1 MGYLGKISAIVTANP
16 INLQKGLSDA
26 AASVKL
32 FGQSVSKNIR
42 SSMSGSEKSFSGILT
57 QAQRLKASLDAA
69 ASNKLKFKGFAGL
82 DADIKAAVRRATE
95 LGNVAEGIN
104 RPLASAVGKF
114 SQMSQEIQ
122 ASFMPALVAAQ
133 QRVVTLRNEI
143 NAGTR
148 ITKKNFSD
156 VANQALAA
164 AAAIERIAEAQQL
177 ANQTKVSKSFAFV
190 DPASEDSLRRMALLQ
205 KQASSAPLEVRTGK
219 SFQKAQLEVE
229 KLSQTLVK
237 LTADVEN
244 LRAQKKSPSD
254 QLAKDLVNVR
264 AKADAAMGKLSGL
277 IPVETAVGNSADIAA
292 KKQLALAAAIHETVV
307 AASGAVADPFSAR
320 TRSVEK
326 LHAALSALPDTHPM
340 KASGLQFVGE
350 MGTRAKVEEQGVA
363 SGATTRDQA
372 ASSAE
377 KDIAAL
383 ADFNAKLTESDAK
396 AKALKDEMDRLAK
409 GFAAAAE
416 ATRLFPSDPFKA
428 QTKAAERYKA
438 AVMALADS
446 DPRKAGMV
454 AGLGVVTGRMDTA
467 KQAAESGALPTDR
480 AEALA
485 GRNAAALN
493 TGADALEKYKIAAE
507 EAAKALEKIALAASG
522 PVADPFADRTK
533 SVEKLKAAL
542 LTLPESNSMRAEGTR
557 FLEDEVAK
565 RNADAAAL
573 RGGTLTPDQARTNAA
588 SGTADIDAMT
598 AAAKVEAAALKTVE
612 DETNRVSKALAAAA
626 AAARSTPIDPFD
638 AATKSAARYREA
650 IMRLA
655 DSDPRRAA
663 LSAEL
668 DAISA
673 ELQAASAGVAAG
685 TMSGP
690 DAARI
695 AVDNTA
701 RTNTGA
707 DAIKDDGLGKAMG
720 DSSRQS
726 DILKGKINSLKGQL
740 DQLDD
745 PIRSTM
751 IPAIEDME
759 AHFRSGLPA
768 AIDAAILNAR
778 QLEATIAR
786 VQRASTI
793 KNAAAIIDDAA
804 ITRSMGRLS
813 GMEQVLLRVGAAAGS
828 AAARGFDRLANA
840 TREAVQAGTIGL
852 PATIELLNRLER
864 EAAQAAAATG
874 RISVGSAMAAVNR
887 AGDVGRM
894 GMNKFSMGLNQAM
907 FAVDDFF
914 SSVGG
919 IEQKIRAVSN
929 NVTQLGFVV
938 GNTRGLFVALAAVV
952 VSQVGLAFYKYIND
966 GRSAEDVTKALN
978 DALSRQKS
986 LLESLTQAYDSLADS
1001 IGKSGM
1007 SDRGKKEEERKKQ
1020 FDAIRKKQKEIRDE
1034 EVQSLDPIVNKE
1046 RANQAKLQRELEK
1059 EETAGGRVAI
1069 QRKIN
1074 ESKVRENR
1082 MKDEVVAEPPKTRGQ
1097 VRNLFVEN
1105 EAALL
1110 QQRDKSWLR
1119 VNLYDKLWPEAV
1131 NRTVLALP
1139 KGVSKEKQVEALTIQ
1154 SKELEKEASTF
1165 RAYFSFMRS
1174 TFNAQIAE
1182 IKSTIDKI
1190 NSSAEEINQ
1199 EALNRILPAFQ
1210 GVGDVLEAGQANLKQ
1225 ALGEDI
1231 GSSAI
1236 AQMMDQ
1242 IALDLQAQTDLAAA
1256 NPLDTKIQAQVNAT
1270 KAELERMANSLNEA
1284 TLYIADF
1291 SDAMEKI
1298 SDTLQGDL
1306 GSFQQRADKA
1316 REDDIRLGTQG
1327 TADQR
1332 KAADQ
1337 DLRDAEAEKRRI
1349 ENNLKHAREKED
1361 ERLAGRNFSA
1371 LMTRLEAEIAD
1382 PNTSADRRLA
1392 ARTELD
1398 RKRDRNR
1405 DFVEN
1410 TPQVMQAKAE
1420 MDNFTQDNQQ
1430 KEAAIRGREAAIT
1443 GEQKRAADLK
1453 TQADDLVAASRED
1466 FGGGVKGDALVQQGA
1481 EQMALA
1487 ASPMLAGF
1495 RDEVMNARLQGP
1507 SRQALKVSDT
1517 TTSEGQAELQRL
1529 LRGDDAAKDINLI
1542 ELQQQTASLKEIER
1556 ILRVDHNI
1564 IVDL

>member
-26 AASVKL
+26 ANSVKL

-122 ASFMPALVAAQ
+122 SSFMPALVAAQ

-229 KLSQTLVK
+229 QLAQRLVA
-237 LTADVEN
+237 LTAESEKYTSQNQKPPDGMIRGLIS
-244 LRAQKKSPSD
+244 LRAQ
-254 QLAKDLVNVR
+254 
-264 AKADAAMGKLSGL
+264 ADAAMGKLNGL

-292 KKQLALAAAIHETVV
+292 KKQEALAAAIHATVV

-383 ADFNAKLTESDAK
+383 AGVNAKLTESDAK
-396 AKALKDEMDRLAK
+396 AKKLKDENEKLANSFFKIAEAARLIPSTP
-409 GFAAAAE
+409 FAAQE
-416 ATRLFPSDPFKA
+416 KA
-428 QTKAAERYKA
+428 FARYQA
-438 AVMALADS
+438 AVMAMAKDN
-446 DPRKAGMV
+446 PRKAAAMS
-454 AGLGVVTGRMDTA
+454 GLEAIAGRMDLAGQRTV
-467 KQAAESGALPTDR
+467 SGELPKDR
-480 AEALA
+480 AAALA
-485 GRNAAALN
+485 GRNAASLN
-493 TGADALEKYKIAAE
+493 AGADALEKYKIAA
-507 EAAKALEKIALAASG
+507 K
-522 PVADPFADRTK
+522 D
-533 SVEKLKAAL
+533 
-542 LTLPESNSMRAEGTR
+542 
-557 FLEDEVAK
+557 
-565 RNADAAAL
+565 
-573 RGGTLTPDQARTNAA
+573 
-588 SGTADIDAMT
+588 
-598 AAAKVEAAALKTVE
+598 VE

-707 DAIKDDGLGKAMG
+707 DAIKDDGLGKAMT
-720 DSSRQS
+720 DASRQS
-726 DILKGKINSLKGQL
+726 DVLKGKINSLKGQL

-751 IPAIEDME
+751 IPAIEEME
-759 AHFRSGLPA
+759 AHFRSGLPD
-768 AIDAAILNAR
+768 AINASVANAQ
-778 QLEATIAR
+778 QLERTMAR
-786 VQRASTI
+786 VQKAGTI
-793 KNAAAIIDDAA
+793 KNSGAIIDDAA
-804 ITRSMGRLS
+804 ITRAMGRLS
-813 GMEQVLLRVGAAAGS
+813 GMEQVLLRVGAQAGS
-828 AAARGFDRLANA
+828 ATALAFDRLANA
-840 TREAVQAGTIGL
+840 TREAIQAGTIGL
-852 PATIELLNRLER
+852 PDTIRLLNTLEKKAV
-864 EAAQAAAATG
+864 EAAAATKN
-874 RISVGSAMAAVNR
+874 ISVGGAFAAIDR
-887 AGDVGRM
+887 AGDVGRT
-894 GMNKFSMGLNQAM
+894 GMSKFSMGLNQAM

-929 NVTQLGFVV
+929 NITQLGFVV
-938 GNTRGLFVALAAVV
+938 GNAKGLFVSLAAVIAA
-952 VSQVGLAFYKYIND
+952 QVGLALYKYIND

-978 DALSRQKS
+978 DALARQKS
-986 LLESLTQAYDSLADS
+986 LLESLAQAYDSLADS

-1007 SDRGKKEEERKKQ
+1007 SERGQKEAERKKQ
-1020 FDAIRKKQKEIRDE
+1020 FDDIRKKQKELRDE
-1034 EVQSLDPIVNKE
+1034 DMYSLDPTVNKE
-1046 RANQAKLQRELEK
+1046 RANQTKLQRDLETAG
-1059 EETAGGRVAI
+1059 TAGGRVLI
-1069 QRKIN
+1069 EQKIKESKEREEQRKK
-1074 ESKVRENR
+1074 ELENSPTPTVDAAR
-1082 MKDEVVAEPPKTRGQ
+1082 NAVETALNRGMVAEPEDVAQGQADNKAFADNAIQQNATIEQQIAGLRRAQDKLRPQASSWFASAGAKQGIADLEATIKSLAKTG
-1097 VRNLFVEN
+1097 NAIKN
-1105 EAALL
+1105 EALVKIFEGL
-1110 QQRDKSWLR
+1110 QGVSDVLKGGQ
-1119 VNLYDKLWPEAV
+1119 DKLKA
-1131 NRTVLALP
+1131 
-1139 KGVSKEKQVEALTIQ
+1139 
-1154 SKELEKEASTF
+1154 
-1165 RAYFSFMRS
+1165 
-1174 TFNAQIAE
+1174 
-1182 IKSTIDKI
+1182 
-1190 NSSAEEINQ
+1190 
-1199 EALNRILPAFQ
+1199 
-1210 GVGDVLEAGQANLKQ
+1210 

-1291 SDAMEKI
+1291 SDAMKKI

-1316 REDDIRLGTQG
+1316 REDDIRLGTQE

-1332 KAADQ
+1332 KAADE
-1337 DLRDAEAEKRRI
+1337 DLRAAEAEKRRI
-1349 ENNLKHAREKED
+1349 ENNLKHAREKEE
-1361 ERLAGRNFSA
+1361 ERVAGRNWNA
-1371 LMTRLEAEIAD
+1371 VRTRLEAEIAD
-1382 PNTSADRRLA
+1382 PNTSADRRLE

-1398 RKRDRNR
+1398 RANNRNR
-1405 DFVEN
+1405 NRVEN
-1410 TPQVMQAKAE
+1410 DPGVMQAKAE

-1430 KEAAIRGREAAIT
+1430 KEAAIRGREAAMT

-1453 TQADDLVAASRED
+1453 SQADDLVAASRED
-1466 FGGGVKGDALVQQGA
+1466 FGGGVKGDAFVQKGA

-1487 ASPMLAGF
+1487 AAPMLAGF

>member
-26 AASVKL
+26 ASSVKL
-32 FGQSVSKNIR
+32 FGQSVEKNIR

-57 QAQRLKASLDAA
+57 QTQMLKASLDAA
-69 ASNKLKFKGFAGL
+69 ASTKLKFKGFAGL

-122 ASFMPALVAAQ
+122 SSFMPALVAAQ

-205 KQASSAPLEVRTGK
+205 KKASSAPLEVRTGK

-229 KLSQTLVK
+229 KLAQRLVA
-237 LTADVEN
+237 LTAESEKYTSQN
-244 LRAQKKSPSD
+244 QKPPDGMIRGLIS
-254 QLAKDLVNVR
+254 LR
-264 AKADAAMGKLSGL
+264 AKADAAMGKLNGL
-277 IPVETAVGNSADIAA
+277 IPVENAVGNSADIAA
-292 KKQLALAAAIHETVV
+292 KKQEALAAAIHATVV

-326 LHAALSALPDTHPM
+326 LHAALTALPDTDPM

-350 MGTRAKVEEQGVA
+350 MGTRAKVEEQGIS

-383 ADFNAKLTESDAK
+383 ADFNAKLTESAAK

-409 GFAAAAE
+409 GFAAAAD

-446 DPRKAGMV
+446 NPRKAGLV
-454 AGLGVVTGRMDTA
+454 AGLGVVTGKLDTA
-467 KQAAESGALPTDR
+467 KERAESGALPTDR

-533 SVEKLKAAL
+533 SIEKLKAAL
-542 LTLPESNSMRAEGTR
+542 LSLPESNSMRTDGTR
-557 FLEDEVAK
+557 FLENEVAK
-565 RNADAAAL
+565 GNADAAAL
-573 RGGTLTPDQARTNAA
+573 RGGTLTRDQASTNAA
-588 SGTADIDAMT
+588 SGIADIDAMT
-598 AAAKVEAAALKTVE
+598 AAAKVEKTALKDVE

-655 DSDPRRAA
+655 DNDPRRAA

-673 ELQAASAGVAAG
+673 ELQTASAGVAAG

-720 DSSRQS
+720 DSSRQA
-726 DILKGKINSLKGQL
+726 DVLKGKINSLKSQL

-751 IPAIEDME
+751 IPAIEQME
-759 AHFRSGLPA
+759 AHFRSGLPD
-768 AIDAAILNAR
+768 AINASIANAKQMEVSLARLQKASAIK
-778 QLEATIAR
+778 T
-786 VQRASTI
+786 SG
-793 KNAAAIIDDAA
+793 AIIDDAA
-804 ITRSMGRLS
+804 ITRSMGRLA

-828 AAARGFDRLANA
+828 DTALAFDRLANA
-840 TREAVQAGTIGL
+840 TRTAVQAGTLGL
-852 PATIELLNRLER
+852 PDTIRLLNTLEK
-864 EAAQAAAATG
+864 EAVEAAAATKN
-874 RISVGSAMAAVNR
+874 ISVGGAFAAIDR
-887 AGDVGRM
+887 AGDVGRT
-894 GMNKFSMGLNQAM
+894 GMSKFSMGLNQAM

-929 NVTQLGFVV
+929 NITQLGFVV
-938 GNTRGLFVALAAVV
+938 GDAKGLFVSLAAVITA
-952 VSQVGLAFYKYIND
+952 QVGLALYKYIND

-978 DALSRQKS
+978 DALARQKS
-986 LLESLTQAYDSLADS
+986 LLESLAQAYDSLADS

-1007 SDRGKKEEERKKQ
+1007 SERGQKEAERKKQ
-1020 FDAIRKKQKEIRDE
+1020 FDDIRKKQKELRDE
-1034 EVQSLDPIVNKE
+1034 DMYSLDPTVNKE
-1046 RANQAKLQRELEK
+1046 RANQTKLQRDLETAG
-1059 EETAGGRVAI
+1059 TAGGRIVI
-1069 QRKIN
+1069 EKKIK
-1074 ESKVRENR
+1074 ESKERERVRKEELDNAPAPTKNDVR
-1082 MKDEVVAEPPKTRGQ
+1082 DILEKQQKQREVRLGPVPLGEQPRRPPPDVNVLIPAGTTIEQDVETLRSAQADLEKQKEAWSNWSPFDILGNNTEIDNNIAELEATIKSLQ
-1097 VRNLFVEN
+1097 EAAVEIKN
-1105 EAALL
+1105 EALVKIFEGL
-1110 QQRDKSWLR
+1110 QGVSDVLKGGQ
-1119 VNLYDKLWPEAV
+1119 DKLKA
-1131 NRTVLALP
+1131 
-1139 KGVSKEKQVEALTIQ
+1139 
-1154 SKELEKEASTF
+1154 
-1165 RAYFSFMRS
+1165 
-1174 TFNAQIAE
+1174 
-1182 IKSTIDKI
+1182 
-1190 NSSAEEINQ
+1190 
-1199 EALNRILPAFQ
+1199 
-1210 GVGDVLEAGQANLKQ
+1210 

-1256 NPLDTKIQAQVNAT
+1256 NPLDTKIQDQVNAT
-1270 KAELERMANSLNEA
+1270 KAELEDMANSLNEA

-1291 SDAMEKI
+1291 SDAMKKI

-1316 REDDIRLGTQG
+1316 REDDIRLGTPE

-1332 KAADQ
+1332 KAADE
-1337 DLRDAEAEKRRI
+1337 DLRAAEDEKRRI
-1349 ENNLKHAREKED
+1349 ENKLKHAREKEE
-1361 ERLAGRNFSA
+1361 ERVAGRNWNA
-1371 LMTRLEAEIAD
+1371 LRTRLEAEIAD
-1382 PNTSADRRLA
+1382 PNTSADRRLE

-1398 RKRDRNR
+1398 RVNNFNRDR
-1405 DFVEN
+1405 VEN
-1410 TPQVMQAKAE
+1410 APGVMQAKAE

-1430 KEAAIRGREAAIT
+1430 KEAAIRGREAAMT

-1453 TQADDLVAASRED
+1453 SQADDLVAASRED
-1466 FGGGVKGDALVQQGA
+1466 FGGGVKGDAFVQKGA

-1487 ASPMLAGF
+1487 AAPMLTGF

-1529 LRGDDAAKDINLI
+1529 LRGDDAAKDINLV
-1542 ELQQQTASLKEIER
+1542 ELQQQTASLREIER